1 MLLQMAGSS
10 SFLRLSM
17 IPLCVCV
24 RVCTYHIFCVH
35 PSTDGLLR
43 CFHILADVHNTAVNM
58 GVQISLRGTNFGVF
72 FFSWICTQKWDFW
85 RMWGIYFFF
94 LGTSKL
100 CSVVVALIHIHTR
113 MCRRAPFPHSLINI
127 FVSCLFDKS
136 HPNRCEVI

>member
-72 FFSWICTQKWDFW
+72 FFFFSWICTQKWDFW

-94 LGTSKL
+94 FRNLQTVLRSGCTNS
-100 CSVVVALIHIHTR
+100 
-113 MCRRAPFPHSLINI
+113 HSHQNVQKGPL
-127 FVSCLFDKS
+127 S
-136 HPNRCEVI
+136 P

>member
-72 FFSWICTQKWDFW
+72 FFLMDMYPEVGFLEDV
-85 RMWGIYFFF
+85 GDLFFF
-94 LGTSKL
+94 FRNL
-100 CSVVVALIHIHTR
+100 HTVLR
-113 MCRRAPFPHSLINI
+113 SGCTNSHSHQNVQKGPL
-127 FVSCLFDKS
+127 S
-136 HPNRCEVI
+136 P